1 METEFLKLLIIIFGV
16 SAVLIYVLSRLK
28 IPTIIGFLIAGLILG
43 PYGLGLIGNMQ
54 QIESLATIGIVLLMF
69 AIGLDLSLKIFFSVR
84 PVFFLGGLLLIL
96 LTIFFTALVSRYCF
110 SQPLPLAVFIG
121 FMLSTNS
128 TAIAMKMLADRDEVN
143 SPTGQMTV
151 WMQVFG
157 DLWVV
162 PFMMLIPVL
171 SGGNGFDSSELFLT
185 LGKAGLVLS
194 LVFIIARWAV
204 PFILHQIVASRVRE
218 LFLLSLIILCLGIAF
233 VTSQIGLSLALGAF
247 LAGLAISES
256 DYAAQAISEI
266 APLKESFAGIF
277 FISVG
282 MLLDLSFVAG
292 HLPLLIM
299 LAFAV
304 VLGKAV
310 LSILCFSI
318 SAPPLPHLVK
328 TSVYIAQ
335 IGEFSFVLVAAG
347 RLAGLVPD
355 DIYQVFLA
363 VSVLTMI
370 LSPAAI
376 NLTGMY
382 SSRLG
387 AIGFLKRFASNEDF
401 PVEPLT
407 DHVIVVGFGLNGRNV
422 ARVLRRSGIPYLVL
436 EMNGITVR
444 SAKSKGEPICFGDG
458 AVPEMLKRLNIQS
471 AKALVVAISDP
482 AATRKIVQIA
492 RAENRRL
499 YIIARTRYLVEV
511 EDLQRLGADMVIPEE
526 FETSIEIFS
535 HLLSLFN
542 VPDSEIAEYVN
553 EIRKDSY
560 KMLRIPGFPDTRP
573 VMMAP
578 LRDIETAHYYIPKG
592 SGIAGLSIAALNL
605 RNLTGATIVSVERGE
620 KIYSNPQADFV
631 IAEGDLLHFF
641 GKPSETKKALNLL
654 RTYHP

>member
-16 SAVLIYVLSRLK
+16 SAVLIYALSRLK
-28 IPTIIGFLIAGLILG
+28 IPTIIGFLIAGLTLG

-54 QIESLATIGIVLLMF
+54 QIESLAAIGVVLLMF
-69 AIGLDLSLKIFFSVR
+69 AIGLDLSLKVFFSVR

-110 SQPLPLAVFIG
+110 SQPLYLSIFIG

-143 SPTGQMTV
+143 SPTGQMTA

-171 SGGNGFDSSELFLT
+171 SGGNGFDSSELLLT

-204 PFILHQIVASRVRE
+204 PFLLHQIVASRVRE

-292 HLPLLIM
+292 HLPLLIT
-299 LAFAV
+299 LAVAV
-304 VLGKAV
+304 ILGKAV
-310 LSILCFSI
+310 LSVLCFSI
-318 SAPPLPHLVK
+318 SVPPLSHLVK
-328 TSVYIAQ
+328 TSFYIAQ

-347 RLAGLVPD
+347 RQAGLVPD

-363 VSVLTMI
+363 TSVLTMI
-370 LSPAAI
+370 LSPLAI
-376 NLTGMY
+376 NLSGMY
-382 SSRLG
+382 ASRLS
-387 AIGFLKRFASNEDF
+387 AIGFLKRFASDEDV
-401 PVEPLT
+401 PAEPLT

-422 ARVLRRSGIPYLVL
+422 AGVLRRSGIPYLIL
-436 EMNGITVR
+436 EMNGRTVR
-444 SAKSKGEPICFGDG
+444 SAKNRGEPIYFGDG
-458 AVPEMLKRLNIQS
+458 AAPEMLRRLNIDA

-492 RAENRRL
+492 RVENRSI
-499 YIIARTRYLVEV
+499 YIIARTRYLAEV
-511 EDLQRLGADMVIPEE
+511 DDLRRLGADRIIPEE

-542 VPDSEIAEYVN
+542 IPDSEIAEHVH

-560 KMLRIPGFPDTRP
+560 KMLRTPGLPASRP
-573 VMMAP
+573 AMIAP
-578 LRDIETAHYYIPKG
+578 LKDIETAHYRVQKG

-620 KIYSNPQADFV
+620 KIFSNPQAKFV
-631 IAEGDLLHFF
+631 INEGDLLHFF
-641 GKPSETKKALNLL
+641 GKPSEVKEALNFL